1 MRPDREAR
9 YRALFAEHYADVLRF
24 AARRVHPDHAED
36 VAAEAFLVAWRR
48 FDEVPRRPGDARAWL
63 FGVTRHCLL
72 NDGRGRTRREALA
85 VRVAS
90 APDPAPDTS
99 PRPSAA
105 TPTRCSSGSSPPT

>member
-90 APDPAPDTS
+90 APADPV
-99 PRPSAA
+99 
-105 TPTRCSSGSSPPT
+105 TREADAIEARVDL